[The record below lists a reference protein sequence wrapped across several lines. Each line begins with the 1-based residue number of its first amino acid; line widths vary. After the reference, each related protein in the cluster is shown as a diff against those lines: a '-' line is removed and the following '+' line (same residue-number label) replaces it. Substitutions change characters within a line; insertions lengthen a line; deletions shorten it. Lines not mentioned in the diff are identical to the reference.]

1 MSNEELAARIQAGET
16 NLMED
21 LWEQVAG
28 LVKWA
33 ARRIMPALGNRGGVE
48 LDDLIQSGY
57 LALVAAVASYAPDNG
72 SFSSWLM
79 YYLKTAFAQA
89 SGYRTEKQ
97 RNDPLRF
104 AVSLEAPLGD
114 EDGNTVGDLQADPTS
129 AAPFEAVEERVFR
142 EQLRQVLDSVLD
154 QLPPQQAQ
162 TIRGRYFDGSTL
174 DELAADMGKSLER
187 IRQLEAN
194 GLDRLREPQLRK
206 QLEDFLEIRTPYF
219 LHVGPTAFHRTG
231 ESSVEKIVFLRER
244 LRARIR
250 GLDNDE
256 RTIDTLHRAVPEN
269 QTPMR

>member
-129 AAPFEAVEERVFR
+129 AAPFEAVEERIYR
-142 EQLRQVLDSVLD
+142 EQLRQVLESVLD
-154 QLPPQQAQ
+154 QLTPAQAE
-162 TIRGRYFDGSTL
+162 TIRGRYFQGATL
-174 DELAADMGKSLER
+174 EEVAADMGKSMER
-187 IRQLEAN
+187 IRQLEINA
-194 GLDRLREPQLRK
+194 LDQLRRDELRN
-206 QLEDFLEIRTPYF
+206 QLETFLNNTPYF
-219 LHVGPTAFHRTG
+219 LHVGPATFHRTG

-244 LRARIR
+244 LRERIR
-250 GLDNDE
+250 GIENDE
-256 RTIDTLHRAVPEN
+256 RTIDTIHRAVPKS
-269 QTPMR
+269 QTSV